1 MKNYIQ
7 RGDVLDVTLAADV
20 ASGGVVVAGELVGVA
35 TTAGVTGDVV
45 SVNLCGV
52 FEVAKATGAI
62 SLGAK
67 VYWDAA
73 NSNATTTA
81 SGNKQIGHAWVAAL
95 SGDATVQV
103 KLLW

>member
-7 RGDVLDVTLAADV
+7 NGDVLDAVLGADV
-20 ASGGVVVAGELVGVA
+20 ASGGVVVVGELVGVA
-35 TTAGVTGDVV
+35 TTAGKSGDTIA
-45 SVNLCGV
+45 VNLCGV

-62 SLGAK
+62 NQGAK
-67 VYWDAA
+67 VYWDAG

-81 SGNKQIGHAWVAAL
+81 SGNKQIGHAWLAAQ